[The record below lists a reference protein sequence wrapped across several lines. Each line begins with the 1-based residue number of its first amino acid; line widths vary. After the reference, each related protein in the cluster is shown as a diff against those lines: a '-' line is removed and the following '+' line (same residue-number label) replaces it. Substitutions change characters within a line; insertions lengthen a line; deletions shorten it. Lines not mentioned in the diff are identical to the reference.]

1 MLGTVALPSRN
12 GHSRIT
18 LQPKYGRFVTAF
30 CGTFW
35 PGVADHGLTQGA
47 APRSSSARTRA
58 DTSAYRSRFI
68 ARPSLLQ
75 PSGTVVVRNAAPKSG
90 CVRCMSL
97 DPHPMWPRRGWGGA
111 RYRWSEKM
119 HDPKNQFL

>member
-18 LQPKYGRFVTAF
+18 LQPEYGRFVTAF

-47 APRSSSARTRA
+47 APRSSSARMRA

-75 PSGTVVVRNAAPKSG
+75 PSRTVVVRNAAPKSG
-90 CVRCMSL
+90 CMCCEARG
-97 DPHPMWPRRGWGGA
+97 DPRPMWTGPGGA
-111 RYRWSEKM
+111 GRELVGPRG
-119 HDPKNQFL
+119 NI